1 MVRENKSISKDDI
14 LPPPRRENNHFRNI
28 IPSKWLHPLVHFLR
42 LLLVTPESDHAEF
55 GLHLPRINLNH
66 PHTARDQLFSEGVSE
81 AAHRGFGRAVD
92 AAARVRLAA
101 RDGPDV
107 DDVAA
112 AAVRA
117 GEEEGED
124 GLGHCDQAGYV
135 GLEHG
140 VDVGLGDGGG
150 FVDAFDEAA
159 VPALISFGFL
169 DHGCAEGAWEEG
181 VGGRVTR
188 RGLRTRCSLARRF
201 P

>member
-14 LPPPRRENNHFRNI
+14 LPPPRRENNHLGNI
-28 IPSKWLHPLVHFLR
+28 IPSQRLHPLIHFLR
-42 LLLVTPESDHAEF
+42 LLPITPESDNAKLR
-55 GLHLPRINLNH
+55 LHLPRINLNH
-66 PHTARDQLFSEGVSE
+66 PDPARDQLFAEGVGE

-92 AAARVRLAA
+92 AAACVRLAA
-101 RDGPDV
+101 RDGADV

-117 GEEEGED
+117 GEEEGQD

-159 VPALISFGFL
+159 ISTSISLGVL
-169 DHGCAEGAWEEG
+169 DHGCAEGAWKKG
-181 VGGRVTR
+181 VGDWER
-188 RGLRTRCSLARRF
+188 RGLRTRCSPARRS